1 MMRSMSFKILVFTV
15 TVLLQTGCVKTTIVN
30 LTPSKLPRNSQGVYR
45 FEAAWD
51 SNQKTIRE
59 DSIQGYVVLDGV
71 NVPMERVQVVED
83 RWEVLLPL
91 DQSPDG
97 HTYQLKFDY
106 LYDSFP
112 EPKPD
117 SLRTQPYR
125 LDIVE
130 PNSP

>member
-1 MMRSMSFKILVFTV
+1 MSFKILVFTI

-30 LTPSKLPRNSQGVYR
+30 LTPSKLPRNADGIYR

-59 DSIQGYVVLDGV
+59 DSIQGFVVIDGAT
-71 NVPMERVQVVED
+71 VPMERVPVVED

-91 DQSPDG
+91 EQVEDG
-97 HTYQLKFDY
+97 HTYLMKFDY

-117 SLRTQPYR
+117 SLRTKPYT
-125 LDIVE
+125 LDIIE
-130 PNSP
+130 PNFQ